1 VQRIG
6 SVEARSLFRAVLI
19 SRLDSYLMSMAACL
33 WEYMQC
39 ARTFRSSAAELMV
52 KTVMQSYHEDMDPCG
67 VRRNKDLLSKASL
80 TLRQSKL

>member
-1 VQRIG
+1 
-6 SVEARSLFRAVLI
+6 
-19 SRLDSYLMSMAACL
+19 
-33 WEYMQC
+33 
-39 ARTFRSSAAELMV
+39 MV